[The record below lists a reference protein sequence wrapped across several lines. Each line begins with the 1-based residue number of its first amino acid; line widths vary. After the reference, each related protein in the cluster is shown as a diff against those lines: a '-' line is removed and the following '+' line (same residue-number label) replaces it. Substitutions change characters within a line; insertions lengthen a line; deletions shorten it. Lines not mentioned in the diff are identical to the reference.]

1 MSSSSSQTGRARRS
15 GAVRGAVVSLLSG
28 LLAVQGAAVAVAATG
43 DAGGPT
49 TPQWNAGGAS
59 AVAGDLRAFGT
70 AVIHGEDGDRE
81 VPAGL
86 FELSVDGGGTLQ
98 TYGVD
103 IERTTQPGVV
113 YQESDWRGTSLAGN
127 RDAGRIVWVLRHSYP
142 QVDDLADLAERAR
155 AKGLTEQD
163 AAAGTQVAVWRLSDG
178 ADVTAADPQ
187 AERLA
192 DYLVKNARTQKE
204 PRASLRLDPPAA
216 AGRPGGLMGP
226 LTVRTGADDVTVLPP
241 ADNSPAWITDRD
253 GGTLETVDDG
263 DKLYVDVPA
272 EADDGAATLT
282 VEATTTVP
290 VGRALTS
297 DSRSQAQVVAASSE
311 TTVRATATAAWRRG
325 GAVPAVWGRERCEA
339 EGSGKAS
346 GLDVTLLNRGDEDL
360 AYRVAG
366 ADYVL
371 APGERRT
378 VSQPLAEDQAY
389 TVGVEAADG
398 ATMRPV
404 VFGGVLD
411 CLTES
416 AAAASVRTRTASGAP
431 SPLPTAAPPAGEDL
445 ATTGGGDGT
454 ELFISIGAGL
464 LVVGAAVLSVARRPR
479 EDAHPE

>member
-1 MSSSSSQTGRARRS
+1 VSSSSQAWCVRRS
-15 GAVRGAVVSLLSG
+15 GAARAAVVSLVSG

-43 DAGGPT
+43 EAGGPA

-59 AVAGDLRAFGT
+59 AVADDLRAFGT

-142 QVDDLADLAERAR
+142 QVDDLADLAARAR

-178 ADVTAADPQ
+178 VDVTAADPQ

-192 DYLVKNARTQKE
+192 DYLVKNARAQDE

-216 AGRPGGLMGP
+216 AGRPGGRIGP
-226 LTVRTGADDVTVLPP
+226 VTVRTGADDVTVLPP
-241 ADNSPAWITDRD
+241 ADSSPAWVTDAH
-253 GGTLETVDDG
+253 GKGVETVDDG

-272 EADDGAATLT
+272 DADDGAATLT

-311 TTVRATATAAWRRG
+311 TTVRATATAVWRRG

-339 EGSGKAS
+339 SGSGKAS

-360 AYRVAG
+360 GYRVAG
-366 ADYVL
+366 TDYVL

-378 VSQPLAEDQAY
+378 VAQPLAEDQAY
-389 TVGVEAADG
+389 TVAVEAADG
-398 ATMRPV
+398 RTLRPV

-416 AAAASVRTRTASGAP
+416 AAAAVRTQTASAPP
-431 SPLPTAAPPAGEDL
+431 SPLPTAPSPAGEDL
-445 ATTGGGDGT
+445 ASTGGGGGA
-454 ELFISIGAGL
+454 ELVASLGAGF
-464 LVVGAAVLSVARRPR
+464 LVVGAAVLSVARQRRR
-479 EDAHPE
+479 EARQE

>member
-1 MSSSSSQTGRARRS
+1 VSSSSQAGWVRRS
-15 GAVRGAVVSLLSG
+15 GAVRAAVVPLVSG
-28 LLAVQGAAVAVAATG
+28 LLVLQGAAVAAAGTG
-43 DAGGPT
+43 ELGGPT

-59 AVAGDLRAFGT
+59 AVTDDLRAFGT
-70 AVIHGEDGDRE
+70 AVIHGEGGDRE

-192 DYLVKNARTQKE
+192 DYLVKNARTQSE
-204 PRASLRLDPPAA
+204 PPPSLRLDPPAA
-216 AGRPGGLMGP
+216 AGRPGGLIGP
-226 LTVRTGADDVTVLPP
+226 MTVRTGAEDVTVLPP
-241 ADNSPAWITDRD
+241 ADNSPAFVTDRN
-253 GGTLETVDDG
+253 GQILETVDDG
-263 DKLYVDVPA
+263 EKLYVDVPA
-272 EADDGAATLT
+272 DADDGAAALT

-311 TTVRATATAAWRRG
+311 TTVRATATTVWRRG

-339 EGSGKAS
+339 EGTGKAS

-366 ADYVL
+366 TDYVL

-398 ATMRPV
+398 RTLRPV

-416 AAAASVRTRTASGAP
+416 AAAAVRIQTASGPP
-431 SPLPTAAPPAGEDL
+431 SALPTTPSAAGEDL
-445 ATTGGGDGT
+445 ATTGGGGGT
-454 ELFISIGAGL
+454 ELVVSIGAGL
-464 LVVGAAVLSVARRPR
+464 LVVGAAVLSVARKRR
-479 EDAHPE
+479 RDAHQE